1 MGVAWPAYKFRDE
14 TEARRVFGF
23 LVDNIY
29 AGRAAVT
36 STVLYGVDTNE
47 RREVLIR
54 TQNAE
59 PLCRR
64 EDAMRSAWRWLL
76 NESIRP
82 PDWALGQTLGQVE
95 KQALLYVLTHGPW
108 PSAVSAG
115 VTELL
120 KALGVDAPDSI
131 PGIFTGAAKEVLK
144 TMTRKKVIDA
154 LIDSLTELKAS
165 YDEAETDNVLTQAE
179 LQALGIKFVGLV
191 IPKLFS

>member
-1 MGVAWPAYKFRDE
+1 MRDE
-14 TEARRVFGF
+14 SEARRVFGF
-23 LVDNIY
+23 LADNIY

-36 STVLYGVDTNE
+36 STVLYGVSTNE

-59 PLCRR
+59 PMCRR
-64 EDAMRSAWRWLL
+64 EDAMRAAWRWLL
-76 NESIRP
+76 GGSDRISIRP
-82 PDWALGQTLGQVE
+82 PDWALGQTICQVE

-108 PSAVSAG
+108 PASVSAG

-120 KALGVDAPDSI
+120 KALGVAAPDSI
-131 PGIFTGAAKEVLK
+131 PGILTGAAKEVLK

>member
-1 MGVAWPAYKFRDE
+1 MGVAWPAYRFRDE

-36 STVLYGVDTNE
+36 STVLYGVDANE

-59 PLCRR
+59 PMCRR
-64 EDAMRSAWRWLL
+64 EDAMRAAWRWLL

-108 PSAVSAG
+108 PAAVSAG

-120 KALGVDAPDSI
+120 KALGVAAPDSI
-131 PGIFTGAAKEVLK
+131 PGILTGAAKEVLK
-144 TMTRKKVIDA
+144 TMTRKKIVDA
-154 LIDSLTELKAS
+154 LIDSLTEIKAS
-165 YDEAETDNVLTQAE
+165 YDAAEADNILSQDE
-179 LQALGIKFVGLV
+179 LKALGIKFVGILV
-191 IPKLFS
+191 PRLFS